1 MSGIELETV
10 STVSGGHVSQRA
22 CVLARMGKPLKR
34 LYSARHANTGLKPG
48 ANQKIEVLRFVGSLG
63 AVHQSRQKAELQT
76 DTQSVIENRQ
86 SKI

>member
-10 STVSGGHVSQRA
+10 STVSGGHVS
-22 CVLARMGKPLKR
+22 LKR